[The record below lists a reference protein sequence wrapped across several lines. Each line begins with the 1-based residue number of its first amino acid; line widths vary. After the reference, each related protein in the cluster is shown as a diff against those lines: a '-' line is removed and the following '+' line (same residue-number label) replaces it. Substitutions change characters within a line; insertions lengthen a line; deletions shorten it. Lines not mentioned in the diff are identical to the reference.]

1 MPPLPV
7 ARLYPQWRLGV
18 GLDRLRLGYRT
29 DIRESRPDRGSQ
41 RDRRCRRARE
51 YAGFSRKNWAISS
64 SRLLFR
70 LALPRSAGI
79 SISAAWSRRARGNM
93 RDFKEELGDLL
104 LQVVVQA
111 HIAEGRGDF
120 DFGGVVEAIA
130 QKMSGVIRMCL
141 PRRVIVHRFARRPS
155 RRCSARPARLDLRLE
170 RCQMGA
176 RENSPLKSKSRSMP
190 GHLPPSRRK
199 SAMCFSPPR
208 AK

>member
-1 MPPLPV
+1 MP
-7 ARLYPQWRLGV
+7 
-18 GLDRLRLGYRT
+18 
-29 DIRESRPDRGSQ
+29 SR
-41 RDRRCRRARE
+41 
-51 YAGFSRKNWAISS
+51 
-64 SRLLFR
+64 
-70 LALPRSAGI
+70 AGI
-79 SISAAWSRRARGNM
+79 CGI
-93 RDFKEELGDLL
+93 FKEELGDLL

-111 HIAEGRGDF
+111 RIAEERGDFDFGGVVEASAREYAGFQGGIGRSPPPGCCHIAEGRGDF

-130 QKMSGVIRMCL
+130 QKMIGVIRMCL